1 MMGSVASTPEKRLA
15 MVAESTIQPLDA
27 ILAVGAFYG
36 SERQIIDASLPFNE
50 TQRGVLKKACDI
62 SFAQDSL
69 LYIALNKV
77 DLVTPKDLLIEYA
90 NSVSSVVWKKKIE
103 LVYSVGDGGGNS
115 RIESE
120 CDAEAEGV
128 GERGAVYDIGAAEG
142 WRRRHSRCAGE
153 QSEAGPLEGKKGSGA
168 EEAGDLERACQR
180 DCPREGV

>member
-36 SERQIIDASLPFNE
+36 SERQMIDASLPFNE

-90 NSVSSVVWKKKIE
+90 NSVSSEVWKKKIE
-103 LVYSVGDGGGNS
+103 LEYRDGDPGGKT
-115 RIESE
+115 RKETQT
-120 CDAEAEGV
+120 DAEAEGM
-128 GERGAVYDIGAAEG
+128 GE
-142 WRRRHSRCAGE
+142 
-153 QSEAGPLEGKKGSGA
+153 
-168 EEAGDLERACQR
+168 
-180 DCPREGV
+180 